1 MRPLARSLA
10 TLICLTSFAGCLA
23 NHPTAR
29 HAAMIAEGTMVAG
42 GIGVAVA
49 TPTTPCQHE
58 GWEIYNSCD
67 SSRFALGMLSTGLIL
82 GGIVA
87 LLVTTVDAPAD
98 RPPAV
103 APRTLVGPPGGTS
116 VLLGMPMQPKL

>member
-1 MRPLARSLA
+1 MVARPLAA
-10 TLICLTSFAGCLA
+10 LICLATFTGCLA

-29 HAAMIAEGTMVAG
+29 HAAMIVEGTMVAG

-49 TPTTPCQHE
+49 TPSTPCQHE

-67 SSRFALGMLSTGLIL
+67 SSRFARGMLSAGLVL
-82 GGIVA
+82 GGLVA

-98 RPPAV
+98 RPAAI
-103 APRTLVGPPGGTS
+103 APRSVIGPPGGTS
-116 VLLGMPMQPKL
+116 VLLGMPLQPKL

>member
-1 MRPLARSLA
+1 MRSLA
-10 TLICLTSFAGCLA
+10 ALICLASFSGCLS

-29 HAAMIAEGTMVAG
+29 HAAMVVEGTMVAG
-42 GIGVAVA
+42 GLGIVAA
-49 TPTTPCQHE
+49 TPSTPCQHE

-67 SSRFALGMLSTGLIL
+67 SSRFALGALSTGLIL
-82 GGIVA
+82 GGLVA

-98 RPPAV
+98 RPAAV
-103 APRTLVGPPGGTS
+103 VPRTVVGPPGGTS

>member
-1 MRPLARSLA
+1 MRSLTA
-10 TLICLTSFAGCLA
+10 LLCLASFSGCLS

-29 HAAMIAEGTMVAG
+29 HAAMIVEGTMVAG

-67 SSRFALGMLSTGLIL
+67 SSRFALGMLSAGLVL
-82 GGIVA
+82 GGLVA
-87 LLVTTVDAPAD
+87 LLVTTVEAPPD
-98 RPPAV
+98 RPAAV
-103 APRTLVGPPGGTS
+103 VPRTTVGPPGGAS
-116 VLLGMPMQPKL
+116 VLLGMPLQPKL